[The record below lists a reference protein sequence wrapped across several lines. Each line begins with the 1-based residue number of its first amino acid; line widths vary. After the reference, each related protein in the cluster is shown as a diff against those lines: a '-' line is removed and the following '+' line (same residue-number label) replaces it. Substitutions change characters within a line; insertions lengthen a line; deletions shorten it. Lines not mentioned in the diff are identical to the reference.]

1 MKKIKQGGRMI
12 WVSSN
17 SSVAQPGVTCVID
30 CALVQIKKEDPF
42 FGHNKYKI
50 HKITSQEQ

>member
-1 MKKIKQGGRMI
+1 MI

-42 FGHNKYKI
+42 FGHSKFKI
-50 HKITSQEQ
+50 VKLSSQEQQKRFT